1 MKRKK
6 NLRFPHIPLSGLC
19 LAKSDSGFDY
29 LVKSSSELH
38 NLRDFAALFRRTLP
52 TFSCANRST

>member
-6 NLRFPHIPLSGLC
+6 KKKTSHIPLSGLC

-38 NLRDFAALFRRTLP
+38 DLPDFAALFRRTLP